1 MLQKTIINIEGI
13 GRQLY
18 PELDLWKTARP
29 QLERWMDERMGT
41 KGLIKAAKYN
51 IPKLI
56 DRLPDLP
63 NKLIDLV
70 DRINDGKIEMENKS
84 EEIHHLRQEMKVY
97 NRSTV
102 MAVVGSGF
110 LLSASII
117 YALDNTTHGVFA
129 SVPIVSWLLGF
140 SGMLLLYLSWQQ
152 K

>member
-1 MLQKTIINIEGI
+1 LQKTIINIEGI

-29 QLERWMDERMGT
+29 QLERWMDERIGA
-41 KGLIKAAKYN
+41 KGLIKGAKLN

-56 DRLPDLP
+56 DRLPNLP
-63 NKLIDLV
+63 NRVLDVLDQIHE
-70 DRINDGKIEMENKS
+70 GKIEMENKS

-102 MAVVGSGF
+102 LAVVGSGF
-110 LLSASII
+110 LLSSSII

-129 SVPIVSWLLGF
+129 SVPIVSWLLGY
-140 SGMLLLYLSWQQ
+140 SGMMLLYLSWQQ